1 MALNAADVRR
11 KVIEA
16 LGKQVR
22 GAAECVCPQC
32 GRRRSSSG
40 AASRALLGSS
50 AGRRHRVAFAL
61 PHSRTVSRVPRSR
74 TLSPETLWDAG
85 PPYGKHYGQRRTDDD
100 GRCRGRRACLSK
112 LPTKHTTLQ
121 RRRRRRRATSTPPST
136 TRARSGAGP
145 QPPAPLTRNSHVRGQ
160 L

>member
-74 TLSPETLWDAG
+74 TLSPK
-85 PPYGKHYGQRRTDDD
+85 PYGMRGRPMGNTMGSAGRTMTDDAAVA
-100 GRCRGRRACLSK
+100 GR
-112 LPTKHTTLQ
+112 
-121 RRRRRRRATSTPPST
+121 
-136 TRARSGAGP
+136 
-145 QPPAPLTRNSHVRGQ
+145 V
-160 L
+160 